1 MSFQMI
7 VSKLLKTMKD
17 EIEKPE
23 NIHIINNDII
33 QPIVE
38 KIFEQLY
45 PYFIYGSIIIALLVI
60 TIFVIL
66 FLNVKIC
73 YFK

>member
-1 MSFQMI
+1 MSFHKI
-7 VSKLLKTMKD
+7 ISKLLSTMKE

-23 NIHIINNDII
+23 NIHVINKDII

>member
-60 TIFVIL
+60 TVFVIL

>member
-1 MSFQMI
+1 MSFHKI
-7 VSKLLKTMKD
+7 VTKILHTMKE

-45 PYFIYGSIIIALLVI
+45 PYFIYGSIIIAFLVI

>member
-1 MSFQMI
+1 MSFHKV
-7 VSKLLKTMKD
+7 VSKLLRTMKE

>member
-1 MSFQMI
+1 MSFQTI
-7 VSKLLKTMKD
+7 VSKLLRTMKD
-17 EIEKPE
+17 EIERPE
-23 NIHIINNDII
+23 NIHVINNDII

>member
-1 MSFQMI
+1 MSFHTVVTKI
-7 VSKLLKTMKD
+7 LHSVRE
-17 EIEKPE
+17 EIQHPD

-33 QPIVE
+33 QPIIE

-45 PYFIYGSIIIALLVI
+45 PYFIYGSIIIVMIVI

-66 FLNVKIC
+66 CLNVKIC